1 MNSKRTAARL
11 GARYGPWAVVTGASS
26 GIGQACAVHLA
37 AVGLDVVLVAR
48 RADLLTGLA
57 ERLSAEHGVQTLV
70 LPVDLSA
77 PSGAQQVAEHT
88 ADLDVGLLVQAA
100 GFGTAGPFLATDLAE
115 QVEMMNVN
123 CRAVLDL
130 AHRFAPRLAARP
142 RGGGMVLFGSLVGRQ
157 GAPGAAHYGATKAW
171 VQALGEA
178 LHVELGPR
186 GVNVL
191 TATPGPVRSGFAD
204 RAGMRLDSA
213 VSPAKVAAGA
223 LKALTRGQ
231 MTTSPGAL
239 SKLLGG
245 SLATMP
251 RPLRT
256 RVMGRVMRSLTA

>member
-1 MNSKRTAARL
+1 MNSGRSAARFSS
-11 GARYGPWAVVTGASS
+11 RYGPWAVVTGASS

-37 AVGLDVVLVAR
+37 AAGIDVVLVAR

-57 ERLSAEHGVQTLV
+57 ERLSADHGVQTRV
-70 LPVDLSA
+70 LSVDLA
-77 PSGAQQVAEHT
+77 ALSGPRQVAEHT
-88 ADLDVGLLVQAA
+88 ADLEVGLLVQAA

-115 QVEMMNVN
+115 QVEMLEVN

-130 AHRFAPRLAARP
+130 AHRFAPRLTARP

-157 GAPGAAHYGATKAW
+157 GAPGAAHYSATKAW
-171 VQALGEA
+171 VQALGES
-178 LHVELGPR
+178 LHIELGPR

-191 TATPGPVRSGFAD
+191 TATPGPVRSGFAE

-213 VSPAKVAAGA
+213 VSPEKVAAGA
-223 LKALTRGQ
+223 FKALMRGQ

-245 SLATMP
+245 SLAPLP

-256 RVMGRVMRSLTA
+256 RIMGRVMRSLTE